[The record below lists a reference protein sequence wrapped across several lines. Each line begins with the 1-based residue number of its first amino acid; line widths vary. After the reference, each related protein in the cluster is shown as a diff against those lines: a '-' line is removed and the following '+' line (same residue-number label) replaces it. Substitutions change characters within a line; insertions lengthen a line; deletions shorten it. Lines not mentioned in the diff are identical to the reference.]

1 MSSADS
7 AAMLALV
14 MHLRL
19 VDYAL
24 WFAPA
29 LLQSGLLVTLY
40 RRGLHRDYPF
50 FFNYTIL
57 QIFSVPVLAVASR
70 MSYSAYYYSYY
81 VNLGLSV
88 ILSFAVL
95 QEVFKD
101 AFRPYE
107 NLRDLSVIL
116 FRWSALVALLVAVM
130 WAINASHNTD
140 SGVVNDVMQLADRSV
155 RLMQCGLVFFLLLFH
170 GYLGISP
177 RSMLFGISIG
187 FGFFAAINML
197 VFTGLSRHG
206 VLADPVLSR
215 INAIAYVLAVGL
227 WLGYALAAPSRNKA
241 YSEALL
247 RSPDWN
253 SALEEARVVP
263 VDSLLDTMDRTVE
276 RLLYPPEQSKVKVA
290 GDTHLS
296 SFTD

>member
-1 MSSADS
+1 
-7 AAMLALV
+7 

-19 VDYAL
+19 VDYVL
-24 WFAPA
+24 WLATPV
-29 LLQSGLLVTLY
+29 LQTGLLFALY
-40 RRGLHRDYPF
+40 RRGLHRDYPC

-57 QIFSVPVLAVASR
+57 QILSDPILALCSR
-70 MSYSAYYYSYY
+70 FSYSVYYYGYY

-88 ILSFAVL
+88 VISFAVL

-107 NLRDLSVIL
+107 NLRDLSIIL
-116 FRWSALVALLVAVM
+116 FRWSALVVLLVAVM
-130 WAINASHNTD
+130 WAINTAHTAD
-140 SGVVNDVMQLADRSV
+140 RAVVNDVMQLAARSV

-187 FGFFAAINML
+187 FGFFAAVNML
-197 VFTGLSRHG
+197 VYTGLSRHG
-206 VLADPVLSR
+206 LPDTMLSR
-215 INAIAYVLAVGL
+215 INAVAYLSAIVL
-227 WLGYALAAPSRNKA
+227 WLGYTLAAAPSRSKA
-241 YSEALL
+241 YSEASL

-263 VDSLLDTMDRTVE
+263 ADSVLDVMDRTVE
-276 RLLYPPEQSKVKVA
+276 RLLYPPEQAKVKVGA
-290 GDTHLS
+290 DGHLRS
-296 SFTD
+296 YTD

>member
-1 MSSADS
+1 
-7 AAMLALV
+7 
-14 MHLRL
+14 MHFRL
-19 VDYAL
+19 VDYVL
-24 WFAPA
+24 WFSTPV
-29 LLQSGLLVTLY
+29 LQTGLLVALY

-57 QIFSVPVLAVASR
+57 QVISEPILAIASR
-70 MSYSAYYYSYY
+70 ISYSAYYYGYY
-81 VNLGLSV
+81 INLGLSV
-88 ILSFAVL
+88 IISFAVL

-116 FRWSALVALLVAVM
+116 FRWCALVALLVAVM
-130 WAINASHNTD
+130 WAISASHNTD
-140 SGVVNDVMQLADRSV
+140 SGVVNDAMQLANRSV

-187 FGFFAAINML
+187 FGFFAAVNML

-206 VLADPVLSR
+206 ILSEGTLSR
-215 INAIAYVLAVGL
+215 INAIAYVVAIGL
-227 WLGYALAAPSRNKA
+227 WMGYALASAPSRSKVG
-241 YSEALL
+241 SEALV
-247 RSPDWN
+247 RSPKWN
-253 SALEEARVVP
+253 SALDEARLAP
-263 VDSLLDTMDRTVE
+263 VDSVLDSMDRTVE

-290 GDTHLS
+290 GDAGLR

>member
-1 MSSADS
+1 
-7 AAMLALV
+7 

-19 VDYAL
+19 VDYVL
-24 WFAPA
+24 WFSTPV
-29 LLQSGLLVTLY
+29 LQTGLLVALY

-57 QIFSVPVLAVASR
+57 QVISEPILAIASR
-70 MSYSAYYYSYY
+70 ISYSAYYYGYY
-81 VNLGLSV
+81 INLGLSV
-88 ILSFAVL
+88 IISFAVL

-116 FRWSALVALLVAVM
+116 FRWCALVALLVAVM
-130 WAINASHNTD
+130 WAISASHNTD
-140 SGVVNDVMQLADRSV
+140 SGVVNDAMQLANRSV

-187 FGFFAAINML
+187 FGFFAAVNML

-206 VLADPVLSR
+206 ILSEGTLSR
-215 INAIAYVLAVGL
+215 INAIAYVVAIGL
-227 WLGYALAAPSRNKA
+227 WMGYALASAPSRSKVG
-241 YSEALL
+241 SEALV
-247 RSPDWN
+247 RSPKWN
-253 SALEEARVVP
+253 SALDEARLAP
-263 VDSLLDTMDRTVE
+263 VDSVLDSMDRTVE

-290 GDTHLS
+290 GDAGLR

>member
-1 MSSADS
+1 
-7 AAMLALV
+7 

-19 VDYAL
+19 VDYVL
-24 WFAPA
+24 WLATPV
-29 LLQSGLLVTLY
+29 LQTGLLVALY
-40 RRGLHRDYPF
+40 RRGLHRDYPC

-57 QIFSVPVLAVASR
+57 QILSDPVLALCSR
-70 MSYSAYYYSYY
+70 FSYSAYYYGYY

-88 ILSFAVL
+88 IISFAVL

-116 FRWSALVALLVAVM
+116 FRWSALVVLLVAVM
-130 WAINASHNTD
+130 WAINSAHPAAD
-140 SGVVNDVMQLADRSV
+140 GIVNDAMQLAARSV

-206 VLADPVLSR
+206 LMTDAMLSR
-215 INAIAYVLAVGL
+215 INGVAYAAAVVL
-227 WLGYALAAPSRNKA
+227 WLGYTLAAAPSRSKA
-241 YSEALL
+241 YSEAVM

-253 SALEEARVVP
+253 SALKEARVVP
-263 VDSLLDTMDRTVE
+263 ADSLLDTMDRTVE
-276 RLLYPPEQSKVKVA
+276 RLLYPPEQAKMKVA
-290 GDTHLS
+290 GDAHLR

>member
-1 MSSADS
+1 
-7 AAMLALV
+7 MLSLV

-19 VDYAL
+19 VDYVL
-24 WFAPA
+24 WFATPV
-29 LLQSGLLVTLY
+29 LQSGLLVALY

-57 QIFSVPVLAVASR
+57 QVVSVPLLAIAYR
-70 MSYSAYYYSYY
+70 TSYSAYFYAYY

-95 QEVFKD
+95 QEVFQD

-130 WAINASHNTD
+130 WAINASHTSD
-140 SGVVNDVMQLADRSV
+140 GGVVNDVMQLADRSV

-177 RSMLFGISIG
+177 RSMLFGISVG
-187 FGFFAAINML
+187 FGFFAGINML

-206 VLADPVLSR
+206 LLTDAMLSR
-215 INAIAYVLAVGL
+215 INAVAYGVAVVM
-227 WLGYALAAPSRNKA
+227 WLGYTMAAPSRSKA
-241 YSEALL
+241 HSEALL
-247 RSPDWN
+247 RGPDWN

-263 VDSLLDTMDRTVE
+263 ADSVLDVMDRTVE
-276 RLLYPPEQSKVKVA
+276 RLLYPPDQSKMKPA
-290 GDTHLS
+290 GEPNLT

>member
-1 MSSADS
+1 
-7 AAMLALV
+7 MLSLV

-19 VDYAL
+19 VDYVL
-24 WFAPA
+24 WFATPV
-29 LLQSGLLVTLY
+29 LQSGLLVALY

-57 QIFSVPVLAVASR
+57 QVISEPVLAVLHQI
-70 MSYSAYYYSYY
+70 SYSAYYYGYW
-81 VNLGLSV
+81 VNFCLSV
-88 ILSFAVL
+88 MISFVVL

-116 FRWSALVALLVAVM
+116 FRWSALVALLVGVM
-130 WAINASHNTD
+130 WAISASHNTD
-140 SGVVNDVMQLADRSV
+140 GGVVNDVMLLADRSV

-177 RSMLFGISIG
+177 RSMVFGVSIG
-187 FGFFAAINML
+187 FGIFAAINML
-197 VFTGLSRHG
+197 VVTGLSRQG
-206 VLADPVLSR
+206 ILNEAALRR
-215 INAIAYVLAVGL
+215 INSVAYMAAVGI
-227 WLGYALAAPSRNKA
+227 WLGYSLMAAPSRSKTK
-241 YSEALL
+241 SGALL
-247 RSPDWN
+247 RTSDWDRG
-253 SALEEARVVP
+253 LEEARVAP
-263 VDSLLDTMDRTVE
+263 FDSVLDSMDRTVE

-290 GDTHLS
+290 GEAHLR

>member
-1 MSSADS
+1 
-7 AAMLALV
+7 MLSLV

-19 VDYAL
+19 VDYVV
-24 WFAPA
+24 WFATPV
-29 LLQSGLLVTLY
+29 LQSGLLVALY

-57 QIFSVPVLAVASR
+57 QVISVPVLAIASR
-70 MSYSAYYYSYY
+70 ISYPAYYYSYY
-81 VNLGLSV
+81 FNLGLSV
-88 ILSFAVL
+88 IISFAVL

-130 WAINASHNTD
+130 WAISASHN
-140 SGVVNDVMQLADRSV
+140 SENGVVNDVMLLADRSV

-177 RSMLFGISIG
+177 RSMLFGVSIG

-206 VLADPVLSR
+206 ILNDAALSR
-215 INAIAYVLAVGL
+215 INAVAYMAAVGI
-227 WLGYALAAPSRNKA
+227 WLGYTLVAAPSLSKA
-241 YSEALL
+241 RSEALL
-247 RSPDWN
+247 RSPEWDRG
-253 SALEEARVVP
+253 LEEARVVP
-263 VDSLLDTMDRTVE
+263 ADSVLDVMDRTVE
-276 RLLYPPEQSKVKVA
+276 RLLYPPEQAKVKVA
-290 GDTHLS
+290 GDAHLR

>member
-1 MSSADS
+1 
-7 AAMLALV
+7 

-24 WFAPA
+24 WFAPTV
-29 LLQSGLLVTLY
+29 LQSGLLVALY

-57 QIFSVPVLAVASR
+57 QIVSVPVLAIASR
-70 MSYSAYYYSYY
+70 LSYSAYYYTYY
-81 VNLGLSV
+81 INLGLSV
-88 ILSFAVL
+88 IISFAVL
-95 QEVFKD
+95 QEVFQD

-130 WAINASHNTD
+130 WAINASHSTD
-140 SGVVNDVMQLADRSV
+140 TGVVNDVMQLADRSV

-187 FGFFAAINML
+187 FGFFAGINML

-206 VLADPVLSR
+206 LLTDAMLSH
-215 INAIAYVLAVGL
+215 INAVAYTIAVGV
-227 WLGYALAAPSRNKA
+227 WLGYAMAAAPSRSQV
-241 YSEALL
+241 YSEALV
-247 RSPDWN
+247 RTPDWN
-253 SALEEARVVP
+253 SALEEARIVP
-263 VDSLLDTMDRTVE
+263 ADSVLDVMDRTVE

-290 GDTHLS
+290 GDAHLR